1 MGNLMRRALVLG
13 AGGLLVIALATGC
26 TLTGAKA
33 APLTPV
39 GPGTDSTGGLTAPPT
54 APPVEEESL
63 PEPTEA
69 GPIDVF
75 GTQTA
80 MAPLVEPETSEEVA
94 PEESELPATEP
105 TEEATPEPVETEE
118 TPPPAEDVTCPAT
131 HTVQAGENLY
141 RIALKYGL
149 TYRELAEAN
158 GIANPDKIQAG
169 TVLTIPG
176 CGDTSE
182 ASEETTEGEETY
194 TVQPGDNLYRIALKF
209 GLTWQELATYNGIE
223 NPDAIF
229 VGQVLRIPKG

>member
-13 AGGLLVIALATGC
+13 AGGLVVIALATGC

-39 GPGTDSTGGLTAPPT
+39 GPGADSTGGLTTPPT
-54 APPVEEESL
+54 VLPAEGESL

-80 MAPLVEPETSEEVA
+80 MAPSVEPELPEEVT
-94 PEESELPATEP
+94 PEGGELPPTEP
-105 TEEATPEPVETEE
+105 IEEVTPEPVETEE
-118 TPPPAEDVTCPAT
+118 TPPPAGDVVCPAT

-182 ASEETTEGEETY
+182 APEGTAEGEETY

-209 GLTWQELATYNGIE
+209 GLTWQELATYNGIA